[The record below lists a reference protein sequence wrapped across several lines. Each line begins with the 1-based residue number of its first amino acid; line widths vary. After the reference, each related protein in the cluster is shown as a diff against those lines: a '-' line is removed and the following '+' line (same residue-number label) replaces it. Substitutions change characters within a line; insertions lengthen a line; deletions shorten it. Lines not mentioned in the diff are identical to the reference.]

1 MPTPSLSLAVVGA
14 TGLAGRA
21 VLDALPDAGLELRAL
36 RLLGSQRSAGTR
48 IEVGDDEVAVEPL
61 REGAFRGCDVAI
73 FCAPPDVARAWA
85 PRARADG
92 CAVVDASAAFRADPA
107 VPLILSEVNAA
118 ALDGL
123 GKAALVALP
132 GGAAAALAVAL
143 APLHAAAG
151 LERLVVTTLQPV
163 SGAGPRALQQLERE
177 ASDLMNGREPEAAGA
192 VPHRIAFNLVP
203 QVGAFLADGR
213 TDEEAGVA
221 AEARRLLAAPGLL
234 LSVTSLRAPV
244 FYGQIIAV
252 AATTARKLSA
262 EEARGLLRQAPGV
275 KLVDAPGEGIY
286 PMPMLAVNDE
296 AVLVGRVREDVSA
309 ERGLELLVSSD
320 DLRQRAAGA
329 LRLAARL
336 AR

>member
-1 MPTPSLSLAVVGA
+1 MPTRPLSLAVVGA

-36 RLLGSQRSAGTR
+36 KLLGSQRSAGTR
-48 IEVGDDEVAVEPL
+48 VEVGEDELAVEPL
-61 REGAFRGCDVAI
+61 REGALRGCDVAI
-73 FCAPPDVARAWA
+73 FCAPADAARAWA

-92 CAVVDASAAFRADPA
+92 CAVVDLSPAFRGDPA
-107 VPLILSEVNAA
+107 VPLVLSEVNAA

-123 GKAALVALP
+123 GPAGLVALP

-163 SGAGPRALQQLERE
+163 SGAGHRALQQLERE

-192 VPHRIAFNLVP
+192 VPHRIAFNVVP
-203 QVGAFLADGR
+203 QVGAFGADGR
-213 TDEEAGVA
+213 TDEEAGLVA
-221 AEARRLLAAPGLL
+221 DARRLLAAPGLP
-234 LSVTSLRAPV
+234 LSVTALRAPV
-244 FYGQIIAV
+244 FYGQVTAV
-252 AATTARKLSA
+252 CATTARELSA
-262 EEARGLLRQAPGV
+262 EDARALLRRAPGV
-275 KLVDAPGEGIY
+275 KLVDAPAEAIY

-296 AVLVGRVREDVSA
+296 AVLVGRVRDASA

-329 LRLAARL
+329 LRIAARL
-336 AR
+336 PR